1 VSSTEN
7 FHSLVIYYVDKLTD
21 ERQIEDLVLL
31 DNSVLLLGRFPNI
44 GLSFGVQ
51 LNYNF

>member
-1 VSSTEN
+1 MSSTEN
-7 FHSLVIYYVDKLTD
+7 FHSLVIYYVDNLTD

-31 DNSVLLLGRFPNI
+31 GNSLVSLGRFPNV
-44 GLSFGVQ
+44 GSSFGMQ